1 MGTENTDV
9 DDRIASA
16 LLGDSTYERLR
27 IERHCYF
34 RQPTPTKIAWL
45 GGLLFAVALVAPIAA
60 TYPPSTQ
67 GLFVGGV
74 LQSSPKIVTLGVFAV
89 VIEVGC
95 AGALTA
101 VLLRRRQL
109 EPDLTV
115 EQAAT
120 LLTVEDLATL
130 LGVVTGGATVLLTDA
145 FFLLGHGGVAART
158 AFVEAGGGDP
168 FAAAG
173 HDVTVLALAV
183 AALLAGCGF
192 TLLSRSLEQRA

>member
-1 MGTENTDV
+1 
-9 DDRIASA
+9 
-16 LLGDSTYERLR
+16 
-27 IERHCYF
+27 
-34 RQPTPTKIAWL
+34 
-45 GGLLFAVALVAPIAA
+45 LFA
-60 TYPPSTQ
+60 
-67 GLFVGGV
+67 GGV